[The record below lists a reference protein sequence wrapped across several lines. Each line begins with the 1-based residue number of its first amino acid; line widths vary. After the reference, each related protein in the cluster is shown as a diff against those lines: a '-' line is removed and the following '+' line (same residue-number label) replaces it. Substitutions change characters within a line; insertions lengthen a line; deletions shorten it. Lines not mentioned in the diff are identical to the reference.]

1 MESFSSW
8 SNSRL
13 TRMVLESTSDVALR
27 SCPEWQPVM
36 DTLERPD
43 LLGQRLTV
51 LGMSLRLVGSG

>member
-1 MESFSSW
+1 
-8 SNSRL
+8 
-13 TRMVLESTSDVALR
+13 MVLESTSDVALR